1 MRSEMVNMNCEMIRD
16 LIPLYSEGLCSD
28 VSRKIVE
35 EHTASCETCRQ
46 LLTQIPADAVPD
58 TPMPDESKPFRKVH
72 KKLKKSRLRNV
83 ILSVALAA
91 VAIPVG
97 YLTVGQIVKQDYG
110 MQSFETVWQ
119 SIEVRQLVKKLAE
132 GDIEGYM
139 TKCSWGDYGEIDAV
153 NFSFQDYLI
162 IHKHDME
169 NLKQA
174 YEKAF
179 GDTRVES
186 IKVSSEYASMA
197 SEPSSVVYTRA
208 VIAYEN
214 GEHLI
219 IDFHKREDGLYSGYC
234 METGE
239 SEEHLDFEKALNYVD
254 EHELVPRGWFEELLM
269 TGETPLTEEQI
280 GYAMSGILERFDA
293 AYHEQLKASLSAF
306 YQKGYLVDNCIL
318 TLRYDEEKRM
328 LYHDAVLFAK
338 DGQGSAIMQTRLY
351 TTYRGLIPPM
361 EDDITICT
369 DGCTAALASDLANLF
384 G

>member
-1 MRSEMVNMNCEMIRD
+1 MRSEMVNTNCEMIRD

-28 VSRKIVE
+28 MSRQIVE
-35 EHTASCETCRQ
+35 EHTETCESCRQ
-46 LLTQIPADAVPD
+46 LLMQFPADAVPAS
-58 TPMPDESKPFRKVH
+58 PMPDESKPFRKVR
-72 KKLKKSRLRNV
+72 KKMKKSRLRNV

-91 VAIPVG
+91 VVLPVG

-139 TKCSWGDYGEIDAV
+139 TKCSWGDCGEIDAV
-153 NFSFQDYLI
+153 NFTFQDYLI

-179 GDTRVES
+179 GDTCVES

-197 SEPSSVVYTRA
+197 SDASSVVYTRA

-280 GYAMSGILERFDA
+280 DYAMPGILERFDA
-293 AYHEQLKASLSAF
+293 AYHEQLKASLTTF

-351 TTYRGLIPPM
+351 TTYRGLIPPEADM
-361 EDDITICT
+361 TTVYT
-369 DGCTAALASDLANLF
+369 DGCTDALASDLANLF